1 MANPSSVYEMKYLKY
16 KMKYLMLKKQL
27 AGAPGRVLPGVN
39 CPPLNRIECERDNQ
53 CKYEN
58 NQCKKKDLYKQYM
71 D

>member
-1 MANPSSVYEMKYLKY
+1 
-16 KMKYLMLKKQL
+16 MLKKQL

>member
-27 AGAPGRVLPGVN
+27 AGGPGRALPAVN
-39 CPPLNRIECERDNQ
+39 CSTLNRIECERDNL

-58 NQCKKKDLYKQYM
+58 NQCKNLYKQYN